1 VGRQLYAQYTV
12 FRESVNR
19 MDKVYERIT
28 GHSLVKLVGL
38 FDRVEPQQLLPE
50 IWPIETTLPALAM
63 VQMAMFDL
71 LASFRIAPDVVVGHS
86 AGETA
91 ILYASGASSQE
102 MAMVIAIARGRV
114 MTAVEKLN
122 CGMAALNCNPTDA
135 KLLIEEVIS
144 TTSGEVLE
152 IACYNSSDS
161 LTLSGSNAAIE
172 RLVELAKKKGISATK
187 LRTHVAVHSSMMEE
201 CRDAYVKAMD
211 DIFKSHTGVREP
223 TITTYSSTTGEKWT
237 DAFSSEYYWDNA
249 RQPVLFS
256 DAVASILKSYSSATF
271 VEISPHPV
279 LSPYLHSL
287 GANDKATFCPMRR
300 SRDPHAFHEQRTLLD
315 FAGKMANLGYNSMDI
330 FAINQSNDLAIS
342 NTLPAYPF
350 SKKHVP
356 VYSESAAAF
365 AKHHKHRNGPLNDQ
379 NLKIGV
385 ATHPDIA
392 EHVIMNEPILP
403 AAGFLEMVS
412 QSHKCLSI

>member
-1 VGRQLYAQYTV
+1 
-12 FRESVNR
+12 
-19 MDKVYERIT
+19 MDKVHQRVT

-38 FDRVEPQQLLPE
+38 FDLVEPQEVLPE
-50 IWPIETTLPALAM
+50 IWPIEITLPALAM

-71 LASFRIAPDVVVGHS
+71 LASFGIGPDVVVGHS

-91 ILYASGASSQE
+91 MLYASGASSQE
-102 MAMVIAIARGRV
+102 MAMEIAIARGRV

-122 CGMAALNCNPTDA
+122 GGMAALNCNPTDA
-135 KLLIEEVIS
+135 KLLIEEVTS
-144 TTSGEVLE
+144 TTSGEILE
-152 IACYNSSDS
+152 IACYNSSES

-172 RLVELAKKKGISATK
+172 RLVELAKKRGISATK

-201 CRDAYVKAMD
+201 CRNAYVKAME
-211 DIFKSHTGVREP
+211 DIFMSHTGVREP
-223 TITTYSSTTGEKWT
+223 TTTTYSSTTGEKWT
-237 DAFSSEYYWDNA
+237 GAFSSEYYWDNA

-256 DAVASILKSYSSATF
+256 GAVASILKLYPSATF

-315 FAGKMANLGYNSMDI
+315 FVGKMANLGYNSMDI
-330 FAINQSNDLAIS
+330 FAINQSNDLAVS
-342 NTLPAYPF
+342 TPLPAYPF
-350 SKKHVP
+350 SRKHIP
-356 VYSESAAAF
+356 VYSESTAAF
-365 AKHHKHRNGPLNDQ
+365 AKHHKQHNGPLNDQ
-379 NLKIGV
+379 YLRIG
-385 ATHPDIA
+385 AETHPDIA
-392 EHVIMNEPILP
+392 EHVITNESIMP

-412 QSHKCLSI
+412 QYYNRRFHNFEKLNSST